1 MKINVRSSLFGLGM
15 SLSVILLI
23 IWLLWWQIG
32 PRTTDPYL
40 DMRGQWQ
47 KKMLSRYGENDLEKL
62 AVMNLTNIYVRGAAI
77 SELPLK
83 LTTLMPSDW
92 DDQEK
97 ADYWRTIYLMVKAEN
112 DENESSRDIKM
123 TNWGLL
129 FHNFRFRQK
138 VNSSFRLIKREIEK
152 DGTTWLL
159 HTNFDHGADA
169 YIELR
174 NKGLT
179 PLYISQIKIIYSDG
193 REENIKMEDDYY
205 LFDGNIRLTNIKNGI
220 LSVDIKA
227 RNPAVET
234 DISPEAIY
242 LVDEAN
248 LRNLS
253 E

>member
-1 MKINVRSSLFGLGM
+1 MKINAKFSLFVLLAGL
-15 SLSVILLI
+15 SLILLAAL
-23 IWLLWWQIG
+23 LLWWQIG
-32 PRTTDPYL
+32 PRTTDPYS
-40 DMRGQWQ
+40 DMRWQWQ
-47 KKMLSRYGENDLEKL
+47 KKMLNKYGENDVEKS

-83 LTTLMPSDW
+83 LTTLMPSDL

-112 DENESSRDIKM
+112 DEDESSRDIKM

-159 HTNFDHGADA
+159 HTNYDNGAEA
-169 YIELR
+169 YMELR
-174 NKGLT
+174 NKGLV

-193 REENIKMEDDYY
+193 REENVKMEGDYY

-220 LSVDIKA
+220 LSIDIKA
-227 RNPAVET
+227 RNPVTEADMSPAAV
-234 DISPEAIY
+234 Y
-242 LVDEAN
+242 LIDEAN
-248 LRNLS
+248 LRNLL